1 MPVMPQTG
9 IIDQVIEMA
18 DRAVQLVGAHIA
30 AAAAAAVATLSL
42 SLSLALSAPK
52 GGRHAYG
59 PCTSKTRHRLSWH
72 AKWS

>member
-18 DRAVQLVGAHIA
+18 DRAVQLVGAHVA

-42 SLSLALSAPK
+42 SLVS
-52 GGRHAYG
+52 
-59 PCTSKTRHRLSWH
+59 T
-72 AKWS
+72 